1 MVNEV
6 VINNT
11 LHSIYV
17 PDVIDINITCVIIK
31 SKKNPNANLPGI
43 TS

>member
-6 VINNT
+6 VIINT
-11 LHSIYV
+11 LHSIY
-17 PDVIDINITCVIIK
+17 DIIDINITCVIIK
-31 SKKNPNANLPGI
+31 SKKNPNANLTGI